1 MASMTRDEVLALP
14 ATVDLVTGGRAL
26 GMGETK
32 TRELAR
38 AGQFPVRLLRV
49 GNRYRVVTAEL
60 IALLGISEDLGRT
73 A

>member
-1 MASMTRDEVLALP
+1 MTRDEVLALP